1 MTTGKQAMLF
11 KGSSGLRAGWRL
23 LIFLAILLP
32 VGYCASRFTGLL
44 YRTLHTDFYSPGGGA
59 ILGGNFVLALLL
71 ATTIMGRIERRSLAD
86 YGLPLR
92 RSFCLQFWQGSAIS
106 FLSLTALMLALR
118 WSGAASFGKPVLGV
132 AEALKY
138 GLMWMLPLFLMALLE
153 DFFYRGYLLF
163 TLTSGIGFWPAAM
176 VTSLIMGGAHY
187 FNPGGHGAGTGR
199 RYRVLPGY
207 LYGLEENRRPVD
219 ATGNSFGMELGRGL
233 FLRRSFQRTIRP
245 RAPLQRRVP
254 RPRVAYRRDIWT
266 GSELV
271 ESRHDRHLGNWIFA
285 VAARREIS
293 EPRSAP
299 PEGTDI
305 SAVLTLGYDDRG
317 CSSAYFLCDGHHS
330 PPVYRSAKIRN
341 VERRIPVPPLTEK
354 DSA

>member
-187 FNPGGHGAGTGR
+187 FNPGGHGVG
-199 RYRVLPGY
+199 
-207 LYGLEENRRPVD
+207 PVA
-219 ATGNSFGMELGRGL
+219 ATAYCLVTCMV
-233 FLRRSFQRTIRP
+233 LRRTGDLWM
-245 RAPLQRRVP
+245 PLGIHSAWSWGEVYFYGVP
-254 RPRVAYRRDIWT
+254 SSGQSAQGHLFSAAFHGPVWLTGGTFGPEASWLNLAMIAIWAI
-266 GSELV
+266 GFSLWLHGV
-271 ESRHDRHLGNWIFA
+271 KYPNP
-285 VAARREIS
+285 AALHPKGQTS
-293 EPRSAP
+293 
-299 PEGTDI
+299 
-305 SAVLTLGYDDRG
+305 VQ
-317 CSSAYFLCDGHHS
+317 F
-330 PPVYRSAKIRN
+330 
-341 VERRIPVPPLTEK
+341 
-354 DSA
+354 